1 MDLKLIRDQHL
12 AIRLTFENS
21 DRVKRWLRTL
31 PAKPISP
38 GNGSSLSPDFAKAHL
53 MDRCCHPDCAFQVRL
68 ISVHNHIHHK
78 GMSLE
83 QLYPVSWTASGSSTS
98 TGTTFLTAKSHQTA
112 SDGGETEPEE
122 PNELEKSKEP
132 QELEEREESV
142 EPEKLEEIKEPD
154 ELDELKEPVDS
165 EGQERQA
172 EPEEREEHKK
182 LEEYEVPG
190 VYSGLGKH
198 DKPEVHNI
206 PEEDDKSEEHKKL
219 EEHDVP
225 EIHSGLGKHDKPEVH
240 NIPEEDDKSEEHKKL
255 EEHDVPEIH
264 SGLGKHDKPEVH
276 NIPEEDDESE
286 EHKKLEEHDVP
297 EVLNELGKHD
307 EPEEL
312 PQRKQ
317 PDERP
322 RETEEMD
329 YLATR
334 VKERMEKP
342 RKKPEPL
349 HTPFEIN
356 LYQASWF
363 HKLDLSEED
372 SLLGKD
378 DLDFLASKPFEE
390 STRRQLRRGLQRM
403 FKTPSLSIRRRLRRW
418 KQAIAKRLGER

>member
-240 NIPEEDDKSEEHKKL
+240 NIPEEDD
-255 EEHDVPEIH
+255 
-264 SGLGKHDKPEVH
+264 
-276 NIPEEDDESE
+276 ESE

-334 VKERMEKP
+334 VKERMEKPRKKP

>member
-206 PEEDDKSEEHKKL
+206 PEEDD
-219 EEHDVP
+219 
-225 EIHSGLGKHDKPEVH
+225 
-240 NIPEEDDKSEEHKKL
+240 
-255 EEHDVPEIH
+255 
-264 SGLGKHDKPEVH
+264 
-276 NIPEEDDESE
+276 ESE

-334 VKERMEKP
+334 VKERMEKPRKKP